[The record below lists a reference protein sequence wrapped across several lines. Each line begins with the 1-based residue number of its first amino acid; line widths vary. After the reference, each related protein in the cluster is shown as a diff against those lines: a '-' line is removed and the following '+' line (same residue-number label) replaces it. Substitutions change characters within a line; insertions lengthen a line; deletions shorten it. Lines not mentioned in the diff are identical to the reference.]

1 LKSNLNQKSKFIGVS
16 SSSSWSLWIFRKK
29 LLEYLSKKNNL
40 IILSK
45 EKFFLKKI
53 KIKNFLFIKHNFKF
67 YVKNIFLLKNKNINK
82 FIEYDIK
89 NLIFHFILKIFI
101 NYELIVICA
110 GLGSYYN
117 KKGYFNFIE
126 KLILKIIFVP
136 VNKIIFINKYD
147 KIILNKLV
155 KKKNHTIP
163 TEGYQ
168 LKFYRIKKKI
178 NLRTSFVLGA
188 RPIKEK
194 GILEYIEVAKE
205 YPQCDF
211 YLYLIGTNKK
221 KIFYNSK
228 ILNIENQNLP
238 KNLIIRKNIQNFT
251 KKIRIYDCLIS
262 NSYGEGFG
270 NTIADATCSGL
281 VVISTKTNG
290 AKYIFKKKS
299 LIWVKIKS
307 AASLKKAIR
316 IFLNMNHNQ
325 KTRMIK
331 SARLD
336 IKKININKV
345 LIKLIDYL

>member
-1 LKSNLNQKSKFIGVS
+1 MKSNLNQKSKFIGVS

-155 KKKNHTIP
+155 KKKKSYHSNRRIP
-163 TEGYQ
+163 T
-168 LKFYRIKKKI
+168 
-178 NLRTSFVLGA
+178 
-188 RPIKEK
+188 
-194 GILEYIEVAKE
+194 
-205 YPQCDF
+205 
-211 YLYLIGTNKK
+211 
-221 KIFYNSK
+221 
-228 ILNIENQNLP
+228 
-238 KNLIIRKNIQNFT
+238 
-251 KKIRIYDCLIS
+251 
-262 NSYGEGFG
+262 
-270 NTIADATCSGL
+270 
-281 VVISTKTNG
+281 
-290 AKYIFKKKS
+290 
-299 LIWVKIKS
+299 
-307 AASLKKAIR
+307 
-316 IFLNMNHNQ
+316 
-325 KTRMIK
+325 
-331 SARLD
+331 
-336 IKKININKV
+336 
-345 LIKLIDYL
+345 